1 MGAGASSQSEWTNS
15 FFVNP
20 QLLDGCTYLCG
31 DDTFRSAFIKYIKKG
46 EWEDRLKDML
56 KSDQQNRDKSQRGMY
71 DFDTRWLGYA
81 MADSA
86 YEDITAAPNTPKR
99 QMSSRGRSEIYSM
112 PSSRSF
118 VSNGSFNVTSLIE
131 SNLSHTQISAIMLSI
146 LYPLFASTDDDEPN
160 NRSPASSPAKK
171 SPRMDSF
178 QDANPDGTRAQKI
191 LQTCSDLYTDP
202 DLQLVLRSPAWLET
216 CSQTLKSL
224 SLGITVSD
232 TSKPGSPIVYA
243 NTAFKIMSGYKR
255 AELEGKSFAELLL
268 GPSTEAR
275 QVALLEEAVKNGRTA
290 KVAVT
295 LHNKRQRA
303 FLDLVAVRASA
314 QFSVAVHFAATKFS
328 KEEELQVSSFRAFYI

>member
-1 MGAGASSQSEWTNS
+1 M
-15 FFVNP
+15 
-20 QLLDGCTYLCG
+20 L
-31 DDTFRSAFIKYIKKG
+31 
-46 EWEDRLKDML
+46 DML
-56 KSDQQNRDKSQRGMY
+56 STDNLNKSKSSRDSY
-71 DFDTRWLGYA
+71 EFDARWLGYA

-86 YEDITAAPNTPKR
+86 YEDITASPNTPKR

-146 LYPLFASTDDDEPN
+146 LYPLFASTDDDDEPS
-160 NRSPASSPAKK
+160 NRSPAPSPGKK
-171 SPRMDSF
+171 SPRLDSF
-178 QDANPDGTRAQKI
+178 QNVNPDGSRAQKI
-191 LQTCSDLYTDP
+191 LQTCADLYTDP

-255 AELEGKSFAELLL
+255 AELEGKSFAELLC
-268 GPSTEAR
+268 GPSTEAS

-295 LHNKRQRA
+295 LHSKRHKA

-314 QFSVAVHFAATKFS
+314 QYSVAVHFAATKFS
-328 KEEELQVSSFRAFYI
+328 KEEELQVSYDL